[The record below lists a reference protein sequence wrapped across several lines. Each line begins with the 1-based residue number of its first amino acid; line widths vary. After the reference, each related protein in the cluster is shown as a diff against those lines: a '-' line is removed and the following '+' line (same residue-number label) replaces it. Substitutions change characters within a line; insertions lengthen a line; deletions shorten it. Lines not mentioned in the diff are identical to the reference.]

1 MKSRLWC
8 SGGKIRNIQ
17 GVQAAIDEGVGQVI
31 VETDA
36 MAVVQAVYSNAFEF
50 SAMAHIVA
58 ELRSLLSLNFVSWR
72 IQHRSRTSNRVA
84 HELATLG
91 SLCSL
96 DAEPIMG
103 SIPLCIQFVIAD
115 E

>member
-31 VETDA
+31 IETDA
-36 MAVVQAVYSNAFEF
+36 MAVVHVYSNAYEF